1 VRRGRQEVERS
12 FFLKVKTTVRQRER
26 ERERQQPRE
35 ERNEAEAARSGV
47 KLRKVFFLIINYM
60 FCPFYSWLIYV
71 CV

>member
-26 ERERQQPRE
+26 ERQQPRE
-35 ERNEAEAARSGV
+35 ERNEAEAVRSGV
-47 KLRKVFFLIINYM
+47 KLRKVFFLIISYM